1 MRIVLGL
8 IVTAVWGLSFSVIK
22 IAQETFDPLF
32 LLVLRFVLCFLPAVF
47 FVRRPQVPLRQLA
60 GYGLAFGIGQ
70 FGLLF
75 FGIKAGLSPGLASV
89 VLQLQVFFTISFST
103 LLLKERMTRGQVA
116 GLVLGFAGVVMVGG
130 ITKGTVTIV
139 GLVLV
144 TCAAMSWGAANVIV
158 KRMDHADPLGLIV
171 WSSPIPA
178 AILLPCSLVVE
189 GYASIESSV
198 RAMDWTSFGA
208 LLFIA
213 YPTTVIGYSVWNAL
227 LQRYEAGRVAP
238 LTLLVPVFGLSSS
251 MLIFGERITLPKVV
265 ACGLLILG
273 LCVNQVSVHRRQ
285 KVPAAHRVMETQ
297 S

>member
-8 IVTAVWGLSFSVIK
+8 LVTAVWGLSFSMIK

-47 FVRRPQVPLRQLA
+47 FVRRPQVPLRQLVA
-60 GYGLAFGIGQ
+60 YGLAFGIGQ

-89 VLQLQVFFTISFST
+89 VLQLQVFFTIAFSA
-103 LLLKERMTRGQVA
+103 LLLKERMTRGQIA
-116 GLVLGFAGVVMVGG
+116 GIVLGFAGVSVIGG
-130 ITKGTVTIV
+130 ITKGSVTIV
-139 GLVLV
+139 GLALV
-144 TCAAMSWGAANVIV
+144 VCAAMSWGAANLIV
-158 KRMDHADPLGLIV
+158 KKMAHADPLGLIV

-178 AILLPCSLVVE
+178 AILLPCSLAIE

-198 RAMDWTSFGA
+198 RSMDWTSFGA

-227 LQRYEAGRVAP
+227 LQRYEAARVAP
-238 LTLLVPVFGLSSS
+238 LTLLVPVFGLASS
-251 MLIFGERITLPKVV
+251 MLIFDERITLPKAV
-265 ACGLLILG
+265 ACGLLVLG

-285 KVPAAHRVMETQ
+285 VPSAPHIKETL

>member
-8 IVTAVWGLSFSVIK
+8 VVTAVWGLSFSMIK
-22 IAQETFDPLF
+22 VAQETFDPLF

-47 FVRRPQVPLRQLA
+47 FVRRPQVRLLQLVA
-60 GYGLAFGIGQ
+60 YGIVFGIGQ

-89 VLQLQVFFTISFST
+89 VLQLQVFFTISFSA

-116 GLVLGFAGVVMVGG
+116 GLVLGFTGVVMVGG
-130 ITKGTVTIV
+130 ITKGTVTIA
-139 GLVLV
+139 GLLLV
-144 TCAAMSWGAANVIV
+144 VCAAMSWGAANVIV
-158 KRMDHADPLGLIV
+158 KRMDNADPLGLIV

-178 AILLPCSLVVE
+178 AVLLPCSLVVE

-198 RAMDWTSFGA
+198 RAMDWTAFGA

-238 LTLLVPVFGLSSS
+238 LTLLVPVFGLASS
-251 MLIFGERITLPKVV
+251 MLIFDERITLPKAV

-273 LCVNQVSVHRRQ
+273 LGVNQISVRRRQ
-285 KVPAAHRVMETQ
+285 PLPAAHRVMETQ